1 MKAKADNCI
10 FFQLAKAHQAAARFW
25 KAKLADTPVTM
36 VQGMVL
42 TFLYEDDRVTA
53 RELGE
58 RTTLDSATLTGIL
71 DRLEK
76 AGFIERRPHPEDRRA
91 LQVCLTDAGRN
102 LGEKLLEM
110 GVAANQEFLSPLT
123 TEEQILLRML
133 LKKIRHHDSI

>member
-1 MKAKADNCI
+1 MNVRADDCI
-10 FFQLAKAHQAAARFW
+10 FFQLAKAHQAGVRFW
-25 KAKLADTPVTM
+25 KARLADYPVTS

-42 TFLYEDDRVTA
+42 TFLYEDDRITA

-76 AGFIERRPHPEDRRA
+76 GGFIERRPHPDDRRA
-91 LQVCLTDAGRN
+91 LQVCLTDEGHD
-102 LGEKLLEM
+102 LGGELLEM

-123 TEEQILLRML
+123 PEEQLVLRML
-133 LKKIRHHDSI
+133 LRRLRQPESC